1 MLTKIK
7 TSFLNINHKLFIS
20 LLVMGLVPT
29 IYTTLRVFW
38 LGNLPGDWSYSIAGQ
53 LSWINLIYEVI
64 NEAIILPLFY
74 FIGKVISDKKD
85 LTNRMK
91 TGLLITFGIYILLS
105 IFIMT
110 CTNPLLKAMAT
121 DSSII
126 DASATYIR
134 IEAVA
139 NVFGILSQF
148 ALVGLVTLGKDRLVY
163 ILTGVKLLLCVILD
177 LFLVS
182 NLACSANLG
191 VNGIGVSNIIVNFII
206 FGTTL
211 FLLAKNGVNVSNKEK
226 MSFTWAKEFARV
238 GGISGLESFVR
249 NLAYMVMIARMVN
262 VVNEQGTYWV
272 ANNFIWGWMLLPITQ
287 LGELIKQETSTN
299 KNAVKNNTLGYF
311 TITTITILAWCILI
325 PAYKPFMTHVLNF
338 SDVDKLF
345 ELVMVL
351 FGFYILY
358 AIQNV
363 FDATFYGLGKTH
375 YMLFESIV
383 TNSIYYGIA
392 FILYITGV
400 WTPTLIGI
408 ALLFGIGNAFDT
420 IVSLGAYWYLLRR
433 HHINILDAEKDYFF
447 LKIFILKIY
456 LIIIYMVEKK

>member
-1 MLTKIK
+1 MFAKLKL
-7 TSFLNINHKLFIS
+7 SFKNINHKLFIS

-53 LSWINLIYEVI
+53 LSWVNLIYEVI

-74 FIGKVISDKKD
+74 FVGKVLEDKKE

-91 TGLLITFGIYILLS
+91 TGLLITLGIYILLS
-105 IFIMT
+105 IVIMT
-110 CTNPLLKAMAT
+110 CTDPLLRLMAT
-121 DSSII
+121 DPSII
-126 DASATYIR
+126 EASAAYIR
-134 IEAVA
+134 IEAIA

-148 ALVGLVTLGKDRLVY
+148 ALVGLVTLGKDKYVY
-163 ILTGVKLLLCVILD
+163 ILTGVKLVLCVVLD

-182 NLACSANLG
+182 SLSCSLNMG
-191 VNGIGVSNIIVNFII
+191 VNGIGVTNIIVNALI
-206 FGTTL
+206 FGATL
-211 FLLAKNGVNVSNKEK
+211 FLLAKNEVNVFNKKK
-226 MSFTWAKEFARV
+226 MDFKWAKEFAKV
-238 GGISGLESFVR
+238 GGISGAESFIR

-272 ANNFIWGWMLLPITQ
+272 TNSFIWGWLLLPITQ

-299 KNAVKNNTLGYF
+299 KDAVKNNSLGYF
-311 TITTITILAWCILI
+311 AITGIAIAVWCIFI
-325 PAYKPFMTHVLNF
+325 PLYKPFMQYVLNY
-338 SDVDKLF
+338 SDVEKLF

-351 FGFYILY
+351 FGFYVLY

-383 TNSIYYGIA
+383 TNTIYYGIA
-392 FILYITGV
+392 FILYATDV
-400 WTPTLIGI
+400 WEPTLIGI

-420 IVSLGAYWYLLRR
+420 IVSLGAYWFLLRKNN
-433 HHINILDAEKDYFF
+433 INILNVDSNLDLEKE
-447 LKIFILKIY
+447 
-456 LIIIYMVEKK
+456 II

>member
-1 MLTKIK
+1 MLNKFVK
-7 TSFLNINHKLFIS
+7 SLKNINYKLFIA

-74 FIGKVISDKKD
+74 FVGKVLADKKE

-91 TGLLITFGIYILLS
+91 TGLFITFVIYSVLS
-105 IFIMT
+105 IFIIA

-121 DSSII
+121 DPSII

-134 IEAVA
+134 IEAIA

-148 ALVGLVTLGKDRLVY
+148 ALVGLVTLGKDKLVY
-163 ILTGVKLLLCVILD
+163 ILTGVKLILFVVLD

-182 NLACSANLG
+182 SLACSASLG
-191 VNGIGVSNIIVNFII
+191 VNGIGITNIIVNFII
-206 FGTTL
+206 FATSL
-211 FLLAKNGVNVSNKEK
+211 FLLAKNGIKVFNKEK
-226 MSFTWAKEFARV
+226 MDFHWTKEFAKV
-238 GGISGLESFVR
+238 GGISGIESFVR
-249 NLAYMVMIARMVN
+249 NLAYMIMIARMVN

-272 ANNFIWGWMLLPITQ
+272 ANNFIWGWMLLPIIQ

-299 KNAVKNNTLGYF
+299 KDAVKNNTLGYF
-311 TITTITILAWCILI
+311 TITTMTIVAWCILI
-325 PAYKPFMTHVLNF
+325 PVYKPFMRYVLNY

-351 FGFYILY
+351 FGFYVLY

-363 FDATFYGLGKTH
+363 FDTTFYGLGKTH

-383 TNSIYYGIA
+383 TNSIYYGAA
-392 FILYITGV
+392 FVLWKCGV
-400 WTPTLIGI
+400 WTPSLIRI

-420 IVSLGAYWYLLRR
+420 IVSAVAYWFLLMK
-433 HHINILDAEKDYFF
+433 HHINILDVEEEK
-447 LKIFILKIY
+447 
-456 LIIIYMVEKK
+456 MVE

>member
-1 MLTKIK
+1 MLNKVIK
-7 TSFLNINHKLFIS
+7 SFKNLNHKLFIA

-38 LGNLPGDWSYSIAGQ
+38 LGNLSGDWSYSIAGQ
-53 LSWINLIYEVI
+53 LSRINLIYEVI

-74 FIGKVISDKKD
+74 FVGKVLDNKKE

-91 TGLLITFGIYILLS
+91 TGLLITLGIYIVLS

-110 CTNPLLKAMAT
+110 CTNPLLKLMAT
-121 DSSII
+121 DPSII
-126 DASATYIR
+126 EASATYIR
-134 IEAVA
+134 IEAIA

-148 ALVGLVTLGKDRLVY
+148 ALVGLVTLGKDKLVY
-163 ILTGVKLLLCVILD
+163 VLTGVKLILCVVLD

-182 NLACSANLG
+182 SLSCSANLG
-191 VNGIGVSNIIVNFII
+191 VNGIGVSNIIVNVLI

-211 FLLAKNGVNVSNKEK
+211 VLLAKNGVNVINKEK
-226 MSFTWAKEFARV
+226 MDFKWAKEFV
-238 GGISGLESFVR
+238 KIGGISGLESFVR

-287 LGELIKQETSTN
+287 LGELIKQEVSTD
-299 KNAVKNNTLGYF
+299 KDALKNNSLGYF
-311 TITTITILAWCILI
+311 AITGLTVIARCALI
-325 PAYKPFMTHVLNF
+325 PAYKPFMQYVLNYG
-338 SDVDKLF
+338 DVDKLF

-363 FDATFYGLGKTH
+363 CDNTFYGLGKTH
-375 YMLFESIV
+375 YMLFESVV
-383 TNSIYYGIA
+383 TNSIYYGTA
-392 FILYITGV
+392 FILYLTGA
-400 WTPTLIGI
+400 WKPTLIGI
-408 ALLFGIGNAFDT
+408 ALLFGIGNAFDSV
-420 IVSLGAYWYLLRR
+420 VSLGAYWFLLKK
-433 HHINILDAEKDYFF
+433 HKINILD
-447 LKIFILKIY
+447 
-456 LIIIYMVEKK
+456 VEEERITE

>member
-1 MLTKIK
+1 MLNKVIK
-7 TSFLNINHKLFIS
+7 SFKNINHKLFIA

-53 LSWINLIYEVI
+53 LSRINLIYEVI

-74 FIGKVISDKKD
+74 FVGKVLENKKE

-91 TGLLITFGIYILLS
+91 TGLLITLGIYIVLS

-110 CTNPLLKAMAT
+110 CTNPLLKLMAT
-121 DSSII
+121 DPSII
-126 DASATYIR
+126 EASATYIR
-134 IEAVA
+134 IEAIA

-148 ALVGLVTLGKDRLVY
+148 ALVGLVTLGKDKLVY
-163 ILTGVKLLLCVILD
+163 VLTGVKLILCVVLD

-182 NLACSANLG
+182 SLFCSANLG
-191 VNGIGVSNIIVNFII
+191 VNGIGISNIIVNVLI

-211 FLLAKNGVNVSNKEK
+211 VLLTKNGVNVINKEK
-226 MSFTWAKEFARV
+226 MNFKWAKEFV
-238 GGISGLESFVR
+238 KIGGISGLEYFVR

-287 LGELIKQETSTN
+287 LGELIKQEVSTN
-299 KNAVKNNTLGYF
+299 KDALKNNSLGYF
-311 TITTITILAWCILI
+311 AITGMTIIAWCVLI
-325 PAYKPFMTHVLNF
+325 PAYKPFMQYVLNY

-363 FDATFYGLGKTH
+363 FDNTFYGLGKTH
-375 YMLFESIV
+375 YMLFESVV
-383 TNSIYYGIA
+383 TNSIYYGTA
-392 FILYITGV
+392 FILYVTGA
-400 WTPTLIGI
+400 WQPTLIGT
-408 ALLFGIGNAFDT
+408 ALLFGIGNAFDSV
-420 IVSLGAYWYLLRR
+420 VSLGAYWFLLKK
-433 HHINILDAEKDYFF
+433 HKINILD
-447 LKIFILKIY
+447 
-456 LIIIYMVEKK
+456 VEEERITE

>member
-1 MLTKIK
+1 MLNKIIQ
-7 TSFLNINHKLFIS
+7 SFKNINHKLFIS

-53 LSWINLIYEVI
+53 LSWVNLIYEVI

-74 FIGKVISDKKD
+74 FIGKVLEDRRD

-91 TGLLITFGIYILLS
+91 TGLLITLGIYILLS
-105 IFIMT
+105 IVIMT
-110 CTNPLLKAMAT
+110 CTNPLLNLMAT
-121 DSSII
+121 DPSII

-139 NVFGILSQF
+139 NIFGILSQF
-148 ALVGLVTLGKDRLVY
+148 ALVGLVTLGKDKLVY
-163 ILTGVKLLLCVILD
+163 ILTGVKLVLCVVFD

-182 NLACSANLG
+182 NLTCSANLG
-191 VNGIGVSNIIVNFII
+191 VNGIGISNIIVNAIL

-211 FLLAKNGVNVSNKEK
+211 FLLAKNNVNVFNKEK
-226 MSFTWAKEFARV
+226 MDFKWAKEFAKI
-238 GGISGLESFVR
+238 GGISGAESFVR

-272 ANNFIWGWMLLPITQ
+272 ANNFIWGWMLLPVTQ

-311 TITTITILAWCILI
+311 TITAITILAWCILI
-325 PAYKPFMTHVLNF
+325 PAYKPFMQYVLNF

-345 ELVMVL
+345 VLVMVL
-351 FGFYILY
+351 FGFYVLY

-363 FDATFYGLGKTH
+363 FDATFYGLGKTN

-383 TNSIYYGIA
+383 TNSINYGIA

-400 WTPTLIGI
+400 WQPTLIGI

-420 IVSLGAYWYLLRR
+420 IVSLGAYWFLLRR
-433 HHINILDAEKDYFF
+433 NQINILD
-447 LKIFILKIY
+447 
-456 LIIIYMVEKK
+456 VEGPNDGVQE

>member
-1 MLTKIK
+1 MFNKIK
-7 TSFLNINHKLFIS
+7 TSFKNINHKLFIA

-38 LGNLPGDWSYSIAGQ
+38 LGNLPGEWSYSIAGQ

-74 FIGKVISDKKD
+74 FVGKVLSDKKE

-91 TGLLITFGIYILLS
+91 TGLLLTLGIYIFLS
-105 IFIMT
+105 IFIMS
-110 CTNPLLKAMAT
+110 CANPLLEAMAA
-121 DSSII
+121 DPSII

-139 NVFGILSQF
+139 NIFGILFQF
-148 ALVGLVTLGKDRLVY
+148 ALVGLVALGKDKLVY
-163 ILTGVKLLLCVILD
+163 ILTGVKLVLCVVLD

-182 NLACSANLG
+182 TLSVSANLG
-191 VNGIGVSNIIVNFII
+191 VNGIGATNIIANALL

-211 FLLAKNGVNVSNKEK
+211 LLLAKNGVNVFDKEK
-226 MSFTWAKEFARV
+226 MDFKWAKEFARV
-238 GGISGLESFVR
+238 GGISGAESFVR

-272 ANNFIWGWMLLPITQ
+272 ANNFIWGWMLLPILQ

-299 KNAVKNNTLGYF
+299 KDAVKNNTLGYF
-311 TITTITILAWCILI
+311 TITTITIIAWCILI
-325 PAYKPFMTHVLNF
+325 PVYKPFMEHVLNF

-345 ELVMVL
+345 ELVMIL
-351 FGFYILY
+351 FGFYVLF

-383 TNSIYYGIA
+383 TNLIYYGIA
-392 FILYITGV
+392 FILYVAGV
-400 WTPTLIGI
+400 WQPTLIGI

-420 IVSLGAYWYLLRR
+420 IVSLGAYWFLLKK
-433 HHINILDAEKDYFF
+433 HSVNILD
-447 LKIFILKIY
+447 
-456 LIIIYMVEKK
+456 VEINNPKV

>member
-1 MLTKIK
+1 MLSKLK
-7 TSFLNINHKLFIS
+7 TSFKNINHKLFIS

-74 FIGKVISDKKD
+74 FVGKVLSDKKE

-91 TGLLITFGIYILLS
+91 TGLLITLGIYIILS

-121 DSSII
+121 DPSII

-134 IEAVA
+134 IEAIA

-148 ALVGLVTLGKDRLVY
+148 ALVGLVTLGKDKLVY
-163 ILTGVKLLLCVILD
+163 ILTGVKLVLCVVLD

-182 NLACSANLG
+182 TLACSANLG
-191 VNGIGVSNIIVNFII
+191 VNGIGVTNIIVNALI

-211 FLLAKNGVNVSNKEK
+211 FLLAKNGVNVFNKEK
-226 MSFTWAKEFARV
+226 MSFSWAKEFARV

-325 PAYKPFMTHVLNF
+325 PLYKPFMTHVLNF

-392 FILYITGV
+392 FILYVTGV
-400 WTPTLIGI
+400 WHPTLIGI

-420 IVSLGAYWYLLRR
+420 VVSLGAYWFLLRKNR
-433 HHINILDAEKDYFF
+433 INILDVGKNEENE
-447 LKIFILKIY
+447 IP
-456 LIIIYMVEKK
+456 VNC

>member
-1 MLTKIK
+1 MINKII
-7 TSFLNINHKLFIS
+7 TSFKNINHKLFIS
-20 LLVMGLVPT
+20 LLVMRLVPT

-74 FIGKVISDKKD
+74 FVGKVLSDKKE

-91 TGLLITFGIYILLS
+91 TGLLITLGIYIILS

-121 DSSII
+121 DPSII

-134 IEAVA
+134 IEAIA

-148 ALVGLVTLGKDRLVY
+148 ALVGLVTLGKDKLVY
-163 ILTGVKLLLCVILD
+163 ILIVVKLVLCVLLD

-182 NLACSANLG
+182 SLSCSANMG
-191 VNGIGVSNIIVNFII
+191 VNGIGVTNIIVNFII

-211 FLLAKNGVNVSNKEK
+211 FLLVKNEVNVFNKEK
-226 MSFTWAKEFARV
+226 MDFKWMKEFVRI

-249 NLAYMVMIARMVN
+249 NLAYMVMVARMVN

-272 ANNFIWGWMLLPITQ
+272 ANNFIWGWLLLPITQ

-299 KNAVKNNTLGYF
+299 KNAVKNNTLGYI
-311 TITTITILAWCILI
+311 TITVISVLVWCILI
-325 PAYKPFMTHVLNF
+325 PLYKPFMTQVLNF

-358 AIQNV
+358 AVQNIC
-363 FDATFYGLGKTH
+363 DATFYGLGKTH

-392 FILYITGV
+392 FILYVTGV
-400 WTPTLIGI
+400 WHPTLIGI
-408 ALLFGIGNAFDT
+408 ALLFVIGNAFDT
-420 IVSLGAYWYLLRR
+420 IVSLAAYWLLLRR
-433 HHINILDAEKDYFF
+433 NKINILE
-447 LKIFILKIY
+447 
-456 LIIIYMVEKK
+456 VEVNQ

>member
-1 MLTKIK
+1 MINKII
-7 TSFLNINHKLFIS
+7 TSFKNINHKLFIS
-20 LLVMGLVPT
+20 LLVTGLVPT

-53 LSWINLIYEVI
+53 LSWINLIYEMI

-74 FIGKVISDKKD
+74 FVGKVLSDKKE

-91 TGLLITFGIYILLS
+91 TGLLITLGIYIILS

-121 DSSII
+121 DPSII

-134 IEAVA
+134 IEAIA

-148 ALVGLVTLGKDRLVY
+148 ALVGLVTLGKDKLVY
-163 ILTGVKLLLCVILD
+163 ILIVVKLVLCVLLD

-182 NLACSANLG
+182 SLSCSANMG
-191 VNGIGVSNIIVNFII
+191 VNGIGVTNIIVNFII

-211 FLLAKNGVNVSNKEK
+211 FLLVKNEVNVFNKEK
-226 MSFTWAKEFARV
+226 MDFKWMKEFVRI

-249 NLAYMVMIARMVN
+249 NLAYMVMVARMVN

-272 ANNFIWGWMLLPITQ
+272 ANNFIWGWLLLPITQ

-299 KNAVKNNTLGYF
+299 KNAVKNNTLGYI
-311 TITTITILAWCILI
+311 TITVISVLVWCILI
-325 PAYKPFMTHVLNF
+325 PLYKPFMTQVLNF

-358 AIQNV
+358 AVQNIC
-363 FDATFYGLGKTH
+363 DATFYGLGKTH

-392 FILYITGV
+392 FILYVTGV
-400 WTPTLIGI
+400 WHPTLIGI

-420 IVSLGAYWYLLRR
+420 IVSLGAYWFLLRR
-433 HHINILDAEKDYFF
+433 NKIKILE
-447 LKIFILKIY
+447 
-456 LIIIYMVEKK
+456 VEVNQ

>member
-1 MLTKIK
+1 MINKII
-7 TSFLNINHKLFIS
+7 TSFKNINHKLFIS

-74 FIGKVISDKKD
+74 FVGKVLSDKKE

-91 TGLLITFGIYILLS
+91 TGLLITLGIYIILS

-121 DSSII
+121 DPSII

-134 IEAVA
+134 IEAIA

-148 ALVGLVTLGKDRLVY
+148 ALVGLVTLGKDKLVY
-163 ILTGVKLLLCVILD
+163 IIIVVKLVLCVLLD

-182 NLACSANLG
+182 SLSCSANMG
-191 VNGIGVSNIIVNFII
+191 VNGIGVTNIIVNFII

-211 FLLAKNGVNVSNKEK
+211 FLLVKNEVNVFNKEK
-226 MSFTWAKEFARV
+226 MDFKWMKEFVRI

-249 NLAYMVMIARMVN
+249 NLAYMVMVARMVN

-272 ANNFIWGWMLLPITQ
+272 ANNFIWGWLLLPITQ

-299 KNAVKNNTLGYF
+299 KNAVKNNTLGYI
-311 TITTITILAWCILI
+311 TITVISVLVWCILI
-325 PAYKPFMTHVLNF
+325 PLYKPFMTQVLNF

-358 AIQNV
+358 AVQNIC
-363 FDATFYGLGKTH
+363 DATFYGLGKTH

-392 FILYITGV
+392 FILYVTGV
-400 WTPTLIGI
+400 WHPTLIGI

-420 IVSLGAYWYLLRR
+420 IVSLGAYWLLLRR
-433 HHINILDAEKDYFF
+433 NKINILE
-447 LKIFILKIY
+447 
-456 LIIIYMVEKK
+456 VEVNQ

>member
-1 MLTKIK
+1 MLNKIIQ
-7 TSFLNINHKLFIS
+7 SFKNINHKLFIS

-53 LSWINLIYEVI
+53 LSWVNLIYEVI

-74 FIGKVISDKKD
+74 FIGKVLEDRRD

-91 TGLLITFGIYILLS
+91 TGLLITLGIYILLS
-105 IFIMT
+105 IVIMT
-110 CTNPLLKAMAT
+110 CTNPLLNAMAT
-121 DSSII
+121 DPSII

-139 NVFGILSQF
+139 NIFGILSQF
-148 ALVGLVTLGKDRLVY
+148 ALVGLVTLGKDKLVY
-163 ILTGVKLLLCVILD
+163 ILTGVKLVLCVVFD

-191 VNGIGVSNIIVNFII
+191 VNGIGISNIIVNAIL

-211 FLLAKNGVNVSNKEK
+211 FLLAKNNVNVFNKEK
-226 MSFTWAKEFARV
+226 MDFKWAKEFAKI
-238 GGISGLESFVR
+238 GGISGAESFVR

-272 ANNFIWGWMLLPITQ
+272 ANNFIWGWMLLPVTQ

-311 TITTITILAWCILI
+311 TITAITILTWCILI
-325 PAYKPFMTHVLNF
+325 PAYKPFMQYVLNF

-345 ELVMVL
+345 VLVMVL
-351 FGFYILY
+351 FGFYVLY

-363 FDATFYGLGKTH
+363 FDATFYGLGKTN

-400 WTPTLIGI
+400 WQPTLIGI

-420 IVSLGAYWYLLRR
+420 IVSLVAYWFLLRR
-433 HHINILDAEKDYFF
+433 NQINILD
-447 LKIFILKIY
+447 
-456 LIIIYMVEKK
+456 VEGPNDGVQE

>member
-1 MLTKIK
+1 MLNKIIQ
-7 TSFLNINHKLFIS
+7 SFKNINHKLFIS

-74 FIGKVISDKKD
+74 FIGKVLEDRRD

-91 TGLLITFGIYILLS
+91 TGLLITLGIYIVLS
-105 IFIMT
+105 VVIMT
-110 CTNPLLKAMAT
+110 CTNPLLNLMAT
-121 DSSII
+121 DPSII

-139 NVFGILSQF
+139 NIFGILSQF
-148 ALVGLVTLGKDRLVY
+148 ALVGLVTLGKDKLVY
-163 ILTGVKLLLCVILD
+163 ILTGVKLVLCVVLD

-191 VNGIGVSNIIVNFII
+191 VNGIGVTNIIVNAII

-211 FLLAKNGVNVSNKEK
+211 FLLAKNNVNVFNKEK
-226 MSFTWAKEFARV
+226 MDFKWAKEFAKI
-238 GGISGLESFVR
+238 GGISGAESFVR

-272 ANNFIWGWMLLPITQ
+272 ANNFIWGWMLLPIIQ

-299 KNAVKNNTLGYF
+299 KDAVKNNTLGYF
-311 TITTITILAWCILI
+311 TITAITIVAWCVLI
-325 PAYKPFMTHVLNF
+325 PVYKPFMQYVLNF

-363 FDATFYGLGKTH
+363 FDTTFYGLGKTH

-392 FILYITGV
+392 FILYVTGV
-400 WTPTLIGI
+400 WQPTLIGI

-420 IVSLGAYWYLLRR
+420 IVSLGAYWFLLRR
-433 HHINILDAEKDYFF
+433 NKINILDVENER
-447 LKIFILKIY
+447 IL
-456 LIIIYMVEKK
+456 EQ

>member
-1 MLTKIK
+1 MINKII
-7 TSFLNINHKLFIS
+7 TSFKNINHKLFIS

-74 FIGKVISDKKD
+74 FVGKVLSDKKE

-91 TGLLITFGIYILLS
+91 TGLLITLGIYIILS

-121 DSSII
+121 DPSII

-134 IEAVA
+134 IEAIA

-148 ALVGLVTLGKDRLVY
+148 ALVGLVTLGKDKLVY
-163 ILTGVKLLLCVILD
+163 ILIVVKLVLCVLLD

-182 NLACSANLG
+182 SLSCSANMG
-191 VNGIGVSNIIVNFII
+191 VNGIGVTNIIVNFII

-211 FLLAKNGVNVSNKEK
+211 FLLVKNEVNVFNKEK
-226 MSFTWAKEFARV
+226 MDFKWMKEFVRI
-238 GGISGLESFVR
+238 GGISGLESFG
-249 NLAYMVMIARMVN
+249 NLAYMVMVARMVN
-262 VVNEQGTYWV
+262 VVNEQGTYCV
-272 ANNFIWGWMLLPITQ
+272 ANNFIWGWLLLPITQ

-299 KNAVKNNTLGYF
+299 KNAVKNNTLGYI
-311 TITTITILAWCILI
+311 TITVISVLVWCILI
-325 PAYKPFMTHVLNF
+325 PLYKPFMTQVLNF

-358 AIQNV
+358 AVQNIC
-363 FDATFYGLGKTH
+363 DATFYGLGKTH

-392 FILYITGV
+392 FILYVTGV
-400 WTPTLIGI
+400 WHPTLIGI

-420 IVSLGAYWYLLRR
+420 IVSLGAYWFLLRR
-433 HHINILDAEKDYFF
+433 NKIKILE
-447 LKIFILKIY
+447 
-456 LIIIYMVEKK
+456 VEVNQ

>member
-1 MLTKIK
+1 MESMVKKIIC
-7 TSFLNINHKLFIS
+7 SFKNVNHKLFIS
-20 LLVMGLVPT
+20 LLIMGLVPT

-38 LGNLPGDWSYSIAGQ
+38 LGNMPGDWSFSIAGQ

-74 FIGKVISDKKD
+74 FVGKVLSDKKE

-91 TGLLITFGIYILLS
+91 TGLLMTLGIYVVLS
-105 IFIMT
+105 IVIIT
-110 CTNPLLKAMAT
+110 CANPLLNVMAT
-121 DSSII
+121 DPSII
-126 DASATYIR
+126 DASAEYIR
-134 IEAVA
+134 IEAIA

-148 ALVGLVTLGKDRLVY
+148 ALVGLVTLGKEKLVY
-163 ILTGVKLLLCVILD
+163 ILTGVRLFLCVVLD

-182 NLACSANLG
+182 SLSISANLG
-191 VNGIGVSNIIVNFII
+191 VNGIGYSNIIVNMI
-206 FGTTL
+206 L
-211 FLLAKNGVNVSNKEK
+211 FATSLILLAKNGVNIFNKEK
-226 MSFTWAKEFARV
+226 MDFRWAKEFARV
-238 GGISGLESFVR
+238 GGISGAESFVR

-272 ANNFIWGWMLLPITQ
+272 ANNFIWGWLLLPIIQ

-299 KNAVKNNTLGYF
+299 RDAVKNNTLGYF
-311 TITTITILAWCILI
+311 TITAISIAVWCVLI
-325 PAYKPFMTHVLNF
+325 PVYKPFMQYVLNF
-338 SDVDKLF
+338 DDVDKLF

-351 FGFYILY
+351 IGFYVLY

-400 WTPTLIGI
+400 WQPTLTGI

-420 IVSLGAYWYLLRR
+420 LVSLGAYWYLLKKNQ
-433 HHINILDAEKDYFF
+433 ISILDVSNNK
-447 LKIFILKIY
+447 
-456 LIIIYMVEKK
+456 LINTKVN

>member
-1 MLTKIK
+1 MLNKIVK
-7 TSFLNINHKLFIS
+7 SFKNINHKLFIS

-53 LSWINLIYEVI
+53 LSWINLIYEII

-74 FIGKVISDKKD
+74 FVGKVIENKNE

-91 TGLLITFGIYILLS
+91 TGLLLTLGIYIVLS

-110 CTNPLLKAMAT
+110 CTHPLLKIMAT
-121 DSSII
+121 DPSII

-134 IEAVA
+134 IEAIA

-148 ALVGLVTLGKDRLVY
+148 ALVGLVTLGKDKLVY
-163 ILTGVKLLLCVILD
+163 ILTGVKLVLCVILD

-182 NLACSANLG
+182 SLSCSANLG
-191 VNGIGVSNIIVNFII
+191 VNGIGVTNIIVNTLL
-206 FGTTL
+206 FGVTL
-211 FLLAKNGVNVSNKEK
+211 VLLSKNGVNVINKEK
-226 MSFTWAKEFARV
+226 MDFKWSKEFV
-238 GGISGLESFVR
+238 KIGGISGLESFIR

-299 KNAVKNNTLGYF
+299 KNAVKNHSLGYF
-311 TITTITILAWCILI
+311 AITGITVIAWCMLI
-325 PAYKPFMTHVLNF
+325 PAYKPFMQYVLNYG
-338 SDVDKLF
+338 DVDKLL

-351 FGFYILY
+351 FGFYVLY

-363 FDATFYGLGKTH
+363 CDNTFYGLGKTH
-375 YMLFESIV
+375 YMLFESVV

-392 FILYITGV
+392 FILYVTGV
-400 WTPTLIGI
+400 WQPTLIGI

-420 IVSLGAYWYLLRR
+420 LVSIGAYWFLLRKQQ
-433 HHINILDAEKDYFF
+433 INILD
-447 LKIFILKIY
+447 
-456 LIIIYMVEKK
+456 VE